1 MKSYKSLIAGLS
13 LAFICI
19 ATVNVNAATNHAFF
33 QDKMSKMKK
42 DTSKMDK
49 MKMDKMKKDKIKMD
63 KKKMK
68 MQKNTSKM
76 GEM

>member
-1 MKSYKSLIAGLS
+1 MKTYKSLIAGLC

-19 ATVNVNAATNHAFF
+19 ATVNVNAATTHTFF
-33 QDKMSKMKK
+33 QDKKMDKMKK

-49 MKMDKMKKDKIKMD
+49 MKKDKMKMD

-68 MQKNTSKM
+68 MKKDTSKM
-76 GEM
+76 GKM